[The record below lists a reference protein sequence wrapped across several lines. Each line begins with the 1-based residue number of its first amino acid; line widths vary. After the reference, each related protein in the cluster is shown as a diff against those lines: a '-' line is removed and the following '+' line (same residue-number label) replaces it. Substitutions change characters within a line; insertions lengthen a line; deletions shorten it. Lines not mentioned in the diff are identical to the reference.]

1 MKKESSRINNQRIS
15 LPNQNDSMTITRTNF
30 TKNMQNSEK
39 NSLSPVK
46 PFVHSGTKAYLG
58 SEEYTESGKNYEY

>member
-1 MKKESSRINNQRIS
+1 
-15 LPNQNDSMTITRTNF
+15 MTITRTNF

-46 PFVHSGTKAYLG
+46 PFMHSGTKAYLG